1 MSVSLAQHLASLRTC
16 AGSGCRWRA
25 IDRVGAPWQ
34 DVTMPTLELLHW
46 NDLHGR
52 WSQLAR
58 LSARA
63 REIRAAASHP
73 VLVIDGGDIEEDSV
87 ELSALTK
94 GVAGWR
100 MLGAAGVDAAVVGN
114 GGLLRYGPDVVA
126 DYAHGLGSP
135 PLVCDLDIGGEPPPG
150 AARSRII
157 EVGTCR
163 VGVIGATDYYPQ
175 YAMFGMSERGR
186 VTAVRAEADR
196 LLREGVDV
204 VVLLSHCGLDGD
216 RSLSWHL
223 RGKVH
228 LIVGGHSH
236 DVLETG
242 DLDHGVPIV
251 QAGCYGERLGR
262 ITLEADGDGVRVVDV
277 RHEIVAPEWP
287 SDPKVVDALATC
299 EGDLTDWLDEPIGET
314 DAEIGHHETTD
325 SAIAR
330 LLAAALVDEHP
341 GDLGMV
347 VAGHCTAGLP
357 TGVVTRGQIWAATSS
372 SGNAATAT
380 LSGAVLRAMV
390 LKGQSAEYATR
401 TARTFR
407 GRPYGALHLAGAEV
421 RDGELYVGDDPVDET
436 RTYRVTGSD
445 LELSAY
451 GLLLDSEPDDLVVHV
466 PTILPEILELY
477 LAR

>member
-1 MSVSLAQHLASLRTC
+1 MS
-16 AGSGCRWRA
+16 
-25 IDRVGAPWQ
+25 
-34 DVTMPTLELLHW
+34 TLEILHW

-63 REIRAAASHP
+63 REVRATASHP
-73 VLVIDGGDIEEDSV
+73 VIVLDGGDIEEGSV
-87 ELSALTK
+87 ELSALSK

-114 GGLLRYGPDVVA
+114 GGLLRYGPEVVA
-126 DYAHGLGSP
+126 DYARGLGSP
-135 PLVCDLDIGGEPPPG
+135 PLVCDLDLAGAPPPG
-150 AARSRII
+150 AARSRIV
-157 EVGTCR
+157 EAGTHR

-186 VTAVRAEADR
+186 VTAIRAEADR
-196 LLREGVDV
+196 LHREGTDV
-204 VVLLSHCGLDGD
+204 VVLLSHCGLDAD

-223 RGKVH
+223 LGKVH

-236 DVLETG
+236 DVLEAG

-262 ITLEADGDGVRVVDV
+262 IELDVDAGSVRVVDV

-287 SDPKVVDALATC
+287 SDPKVLEALATC
-299 EGDLTDWLDEPIGET
+299 ERDLADWLNEPVGET
-314 DAEIGHHETTD
+314 ETEIGHHETTD

-330 LLAAALVDEHP
+330 LLAAALVDQHP
-341 GDLGMV
+341 GDLGV
-347 VAGHCTAGLP
+347 VIAGHCTAGLP
-357 TGVVTRGQIWAATSS
+357 AGEITRREIWAATSS
-372 SGNAATAT
+372 PGNAATAT
-380 LSGAVLRAMV
+380 LSGAALRAMV
-390 LKGQSAEYATR
+390 LKGQSTEYATR

-407 GRPYGALHLAGAEV
+407 GRPYGALHLAGADI
-421 RDGELYVGDDPVDET
+421 RAGELYIGDDPVDAA

-445 LELSAY
+445 LELSTY
-451 GLLLDSEPDDLVVHV
+451 GLLVESEPDDLVVHV
-466 PTILPEILELY
+466 PRILPEILERY

>member
-1 MSVSLAQHLASLRTC
+1 MTA
-16 AGSGCRWRA
+16 
-25 IDRVGAPWQ
+25 
-34 DVTMPTLELLHW
+34 LELLHW

-52 WSQLAR
+52 WAQLAR

-63 REIRAAASHP
+63 REIRAKVSHP
-73 VLVIDGGDIEEDSV
+73 VILLDGGDIEEGSV
-87 ELSALTK
+87 ELSALSK

-126 DYAHGLGSP
+126 DYAEGLGSP
-135 PLVCDLDIGGEPPPG
+135 PLVCDLDLAGAPPPG
-150 AARSRII
+150 AARSRIV
-157 EVGTCR
+157 EAGAWR
-163 VGVIGATDYYPQ
+163 VGVIGATDCYPQ
-175 YAMFGMSERGR
+175 YALFGLVERGR

-196 LLREGVDV
+196 LHREGADV

-223 RGKVH
+223 RGKVD

-236 DVLETG
+236 DVLESG
-242 DLDHGVPIV
+242 DLDHGIPIV

-262 ITLEADGDGVRVVDV
+262 VRLDVDADGVQVVDV
-277 RHEIVAPEWP
+277 RHEVMAPHWP
-287 SDPKVVDALATC
+287 SDPKVLEAVATC
-299 EGDLTDWLDEPIGET
+299 EHDLADWLNEPVGSTET
-314 DAEIGHHETTD
+314 EVGHHETTD

-330 LLAAALVDEHP
+330 LLAAALVDQHP

-357 TGVVTRGQIWAATSS
+357 SGEVTRRDLWAATSS
-372 SGNAATAT
+372 PGNAATAT
-380 LSGAVLRAMV
+380 VSGTALRAMV

-407 GRPYGALHLAGAEV
+407 GRPYGSLHLAGAEV
-421 RDGELYVGDDPVDET
+421 RAGELFVGDRPVDDT

-445 LELSAY
+445 LELSTY
-451 GLLLDSEPDDLVVHV
+451 GLLVESEPGDLVVHV
-466 PTILPEILELY
+466 PTILPEILERY